1 MYCKT
6 DNANESNDYPGKS
19 FKYFEENLKNE
30 DTDESAE
37 DVIFQASQGWFKK
50 FNIKNRFNLHNL
62 KKNYIKCILNAFI
75 NNIISLQYVLEK
87 KNFHIRHNEYENR
100 IF

>member
-1 MYCKT
+1 MRTITQT

-62 KKNYIKCILNAFI
+62 KKKLCIVKHTHILCNM
-75 NNIISLQYVLEK
+75 K
-87 KNFHIRHNEYENR
+87 MFH
-100 IF
+100 FC